1 MTTSAFGGSSEE
13 DILRAWEP
21 LATYRW
27 LFNRQARAGA
37 PSTARTQ
44 PGLLRR
50 IGRRCLVPDLQI
62 TWLPAALWQ
71 SLRALGDGKC
81 DLIYTS
87 FPPASAHLLGLLLK
101 ACTNLPW
108 VVDFRDSW
116 IYDPLDPALVAN
128 PRRSAFEARL
138 EGAVIRAA
146 DAVVVATAAVAAHL
160 RCTYPEAAPRI
171 KVVTNGFEP
180 TDFTRTTPPPL
191 SDPLRIVHT
200 GSFSLSHPQRTP
212 RPLFTALE
220 SLLAADADWARR
232 LHLELVG
239 ALSLEEEREAQ
250 ALVAAGVVHLAGA
263 QERSAALAYQ
273 QRAHVLLLVDHPRP
287 WPATN
292 VPGKLYEYMAAE
304 RPVLAL
310 AGTGMVERLMRELNL
325 GIFAPADDS
334 AAIGAALVALYDRFQ
349 RGTLAAQVEPRVL
362 RRYHRREL
370 TRALAQIFDGL
381 VAT

>member
-1 MTTSAFGGSSEE
+1 MTTSAFGGASGE

-50 IGRRCLVPDLQI
+50 IGRQCLVPDLQI

-101 ACTNLPW
+101 AYTDLPW

-116 IYDPLDPALVAN
+116 IYDPLDPVLVAN

-160 RCTYPEAAPRI
+160 RCTYPEAAPHI

-180 TDFTRTTPPPL
+180 NDFTRTTPPPP

-212 RPLFTALE
+212 RSLFTALE

-263 QERSAALAYQ
+263 QERSAALAHQ

-349 RGTLAAQVEPRVL
+349 RGVLAAQVEPRVL

>member
-1 MTTSAFGGSSEE
+1 M
-13 DILRAWEP
+13 
-21 LATYRW
+21 
-27 LFNRQARAGA
+27 
-37 PSTARTQ
+37 
-44 PGLLRR
+44 
-50 IGRRCLVPDLQI
+50 
-62 TWLPAALWQ
+62 
-71 SLRALGDGKC
+71 
-81 DLIYTS
+81 
-87 FPPASAHLLGLLLK
+87 
-101 ACTNLPW
+101 
-108 VVDFRDSW
+108 
-116 IYDPLDPALVAN
+116 
-128 PRRSAFEARL
+128 
-138 EGAVIRAA
+138 
-146 DAVVVATAAVAAHL
+146 
-160 RCTYPEAAPRI
+160 
-171 KVVTNGFEP
+171 
-180 TDFTRTTPPPL
+180 
-191 SDPLRIVHT
+191 
-200 GSFSLSHPQRTP
+200 
-212 RPLFTALE
+212 E